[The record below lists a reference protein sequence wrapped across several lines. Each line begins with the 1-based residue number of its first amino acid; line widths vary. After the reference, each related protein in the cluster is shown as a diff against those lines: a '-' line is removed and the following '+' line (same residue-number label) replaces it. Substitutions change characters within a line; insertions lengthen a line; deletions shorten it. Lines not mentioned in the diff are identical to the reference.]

1 MCRGCK
7 VPNRKHEMDKSRM
20 KILITFVSLLFS
32 SFALAGSEISV
43 AIVEDQSKAN
53 KSVYVSDR
61 PLGYGETIYVTER
74 APGYGS
80 TFYITGNPNS
90 ADIVFEKPKDGPK
103 SADLRLYVHQRN
115 PGYGT
120 SIYVTD
126 RAPGYGKTVY
136 FASRNP
142 GYGKSIYVEDPLL
155 KFSKKHIAV
164 MLLLLGAI

>member
-1 MCRGCK
+1 
-7 VPNRKHEMDKSRM
+7 M
-20 KILITFVSLLFS
+20 KILITIVSVLFS
-32 SFALAGSEISV
+32 GFVLAGSEISV
-43 AIVEDQSKAN
+43 AIVENQNEAN

-61 PLGYGETIYVTER
+61 ALGYGETIYVTER

-80 TFYITGNPNS
+80 TFYITDNPSS
-90 ADIVFEKPKDGPK
+90 ADIVFAKPKDGFE

-136 FASRNP
+136 FADRNP

-155 KFSKKHIAV
+155 KFNKKYIAV
-164 MLLLLGAI
+164 MLLLLGAL